1 MTSTPPRPALSAC
14 IITFNE
20 ADRIE
25 ACIDSLAFCDE
36 VVVVDSASTDA
47 TRELAAARGARV
59 LVRPFDGYRTQ
70 KDFCVAQ
77 ARHDWVLCLDADECI
92 TAALR
97 AEIEAER
104 DAGFPA
110 AGYRFPRAT
119 EYFGAFLRHGNAYPD
134 RVLRLFDRRR
144 GGWRSGREIHEH
156 VCVDGAV
163 KTLRGDLAHYA
174 YRSLADQLGR
184 LERYARMMAEHMH
197 REGRRAHLGN
207 FLLNPAWRFLRGY
220 FLRAGF
226 LDGWRGLVYAYVKSN
241 YVRQKFI
248 KLWLLQRGY
257 RL

>member
-1 MTSTPPRPALSAC
+1 M
-14 IITFNE
+14 
-20 ADRIE
+20 
-25 ACIDSLAFCDE
+25 
-36 VVVVDSASTDA
+36 
-47 TRELAAARGARV
+47 
-59 LVRPFDGYRTQ
+59 
-70 KDFCVAQ
+70 
-77 ARHDWVLCLDADECI
+77 
-92 TAALR
+92 
-97 AEIEAER
+97 
-104 DAGFPA
+104 
-110 AGYRFPRAT
+110 
-119 EYFGAFLRHGNAYPD
+119 
-134 RVLRLFDRRR
+134 LRLFDRRR